1 MNKTV
6 ENKIFKEGY
15 KVFGSGY
22 LNIDGLVEEA
32 KLKYESVLSYRV
44 KSDTPGLKMFIVL
57 VK

>member
-6 ENKIFKEGY
+6 TDKIFNEGY

-22 LNIDGLVEEA
+22 SNVDNLVEEA